1 MITTAMLLDILKRHP
16 YTALSEEMFD
26 LVDRDIEE
34 REVDLQVE
42 HHKCLRS
49 VFSFPAVQVDAE
61 A

>member
-1 MITTAMLLDILKRHP
+1 MLLDILKRHP